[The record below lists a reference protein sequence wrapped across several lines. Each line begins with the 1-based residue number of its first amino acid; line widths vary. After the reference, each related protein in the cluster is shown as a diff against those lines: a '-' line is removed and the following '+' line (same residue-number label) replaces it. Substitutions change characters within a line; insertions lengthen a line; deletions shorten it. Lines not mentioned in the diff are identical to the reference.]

1 MHFVMVPMKKQGLL
15 FMVEQKPGFGKLI
28 EQKDRKQYIQ
38 TLIAIDY
45 KGSSHIVNINV
56 SRPKASKNL
65 LETQFKSNHK
75 FSLGFIEP

>member
-1 MHFVMVPMKKQGLL
+1 MHFVMAPMKKQGLL
-15 FMVEQKPGFGKLI
+15 FMVEQKSGFGKLI

-45 KGSSHIVNINV
+45 KGSSNIVNINV
-56 SRPKASKNL
+56 SRAKGSKNL

-75 FSLGFIEP
+75 LSLGFIEP